1 MAERLERLGG
11 CSSSDTLGLG
21 LWLDTR
27 AAGSFSSF
35 SVELF
40 DFVGV
45 SARGVLLVLD
55 FVLSSRFDRRLED
68 DLLTSARILILA
80 FFFGV
85 SFSLFSVTL
94 LFRGSSSRPVNG
106 GLGGAWWLSRL
117 GFSRAVRSVGS
128 GVRGAFFPPFRTSS
142 LLCALE
148 KSGYGRLDL
157 DSRNE
162 EDESNPGMEERRV
175 VDEF

>member
-1 MAERLERLGG
+1 MAERLDRLGG
-11 CSSSDTLGLG
+11 CSSSETLGLG

-162 EDESNPGMEERRV
+162 GDESNPGMEERRV